1 VIAIA
6 PCDNGP
12 LRSSVAVPTVV
23 AVLFVAAPA
32 RAVDFAVDAG
42 AVEVI
47 TLPERQHA
55 GFYPS
60 LGVSLVFP
68 FSKLAL
74 IPGLSVEGAPD
85 IGHWGFVWSLVADF
99 PVQARLGLDA
109 DVTLIHDQAGSDY
122 RHAAL
127 FLGAG
132 VGFSIFLGRWTIS
145 PYCNIFRDLTAD
157 GWAIVPGFNLAA
169 TR

>member
-1 VIAIA
+1 MRFVTFAA
-6 PCDNGP
+6 AA
-12 LRSSVAVPTVV
+12 VALTVSP
-23 AVLFVAAPA
+23 PA
-32 RAVDFAVDAG
+32 RAYDFAVNAG
-42 AVEVI
+42 AVEVV

-55 GFYPS
+55 GFYPY
-60 LGVSLVFP
+60 LGVSLIFP

-74 IPGLSVEGAPD
+74 IPSLTVEAAPD

-99 PVQARLGLDA
+99 PVHARLGIDA
-109 DVTLIHDQAGSDY
+109 DVTLLHDQTGSDV
-122 RHAAL
+122 RHAEL

-145 PYCNIFRDLTAD
+145 PYCNIFRDLSAD